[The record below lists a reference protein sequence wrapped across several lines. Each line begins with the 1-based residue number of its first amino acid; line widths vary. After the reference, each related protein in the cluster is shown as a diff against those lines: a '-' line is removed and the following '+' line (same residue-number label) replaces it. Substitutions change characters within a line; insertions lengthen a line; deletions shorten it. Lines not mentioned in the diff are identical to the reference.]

1 MKLYTLDEVCDF
13 QSGLWTGKKGP
24 YKVVKVLR
32 NTNFTKDNKLNL
44 ENIAEI
50 KVEVKQFEKRVLE
63 KGDIL
68 IEKSGGG
75 PNQPVGRVVLIDK
88 RAVDYSFSNFT
99 SRIRVSSD
107 DLNPNYLYWFLN
119 YIYLSGKTEN
129 LQRRST
135 GIRNLQLKEYK
146 QLVIPVPSLQE
157 QEKIVERLD
166 LLNKKIKIKRNITAK
181 KIFNLELMIN
191 SYMNKFFQH
200 SNVIKNTELGNV
212 IETLTD
218 YHANGSYKILKENV
232 ELKDKKDYAWMVRST
247 DFENNF
253 RNKKKYITKPAYDFL
268 SKSKIIGGE
277 LLMSK
282 IGNAG
287 KIYLMPKID
296 TPASL
301 AMNLFLIRF
310 NESILLNEYVYFFL
324 SSHFGSHQIESR
336 LKGATTQTITKDS
349 VRSITIPLI
358 PIKEQIKI
366 IDKIKSFQINIDF
379 LNKNYVQKDKKLQNL
394 QFSLLERV
402 FNFDQIGKSA

>member
-1 MKLYTLDEVCDF
+1 MQLLKLKDVCSVNSGISPPKDKKIFENGTIPFYKTLD
-13 QSGLWTGKKGP
+13 
-24 YKVVKVLR
+24 
-32 NTNFTKDNKLNL
+32 
-44 ENIAEI
+44 
-50 KVEVKQFEKRVLE
+50 
-63 KGDIL
+63 
-68 IEKSGGG
+68 
-75 PNQPVGRVVLIDK
+75 VGRVKAGDISDSELKVSQEFADSK
-88 RAVDYSFSNFT
+88 RVFEPGTILFPKSGASTLLNH
-99 SRIRVSSD
+99 RVMIQKKGLVASTLAAIVPIK
-107 DLNPNYLYWFLN
+107 DLCLSKYLY
-119 YIYLSGKTEN
+119 YYLLTIDTKDFIPESFYPGMKISEI
-129 LQRRST
+129 SE
-135 GIRNLQLKEYK
+135 IP
-146 QLVIPVPSLQE
+146 IPVPSLQE

-191 SYMNKFFQH
+191 SYINKFFQH

-379 LNKNYVQKDKKLQNL
+379 LNKNYVKKDKKLQNL